1 MGNNL
6 TLLKAFSKP
15 TFRAGS
21 VILVTGASSGIGR
34 ELAVQYS
41 KRDCKLM
48 LVGRNE
54 TELEN
59 T

>member
-1 MGNNL
+1 M
-6 TLLKAFSKP
+6 
-15 TFRAGS
+15 
-21 VILVTGASSGIGR
+21 ILVTGASSGIGR

-59 T
+59 TQTTCKYLGCKDVEFVKCDV